1 MNGCVS
7 GAGCDFFVSYAEVDR
22 VWAEW
27 VAWQLED
34 AGHRVLIQA
43 WDVVPGVSW
52 VQQMH
57 DGVQRAARTVVV
69 LSPGY
74 LASVYGAAEWQA
86 AWRQDPLG
94 EQRKLVVVRVA
105 EIPRPG
111 LLANTVS
118 IDLFGVAEPVARERL
133 RAAVAGVVTG
143 RAKPATKPT
152 FPATPRP
159 AGAQP
164 AGSGDLPLWDLPPR
178 NPGFIARG
186 GELEQIRVNLAAGPV
201 ATVQAVR
208 GMGGV
213 GKTQAAIEYA
223 YRNAADYEL
232 VWWIDAENPQLITS
246 QVVALGAALGLPR
259 TLDTEAALRA
269 VLAALRRHGR
279 WLLVFDNAEEVEHV
293 R

>member
-86 AWRQDPLG
+86 AWRVDPLG

-105 EIPRPG
+105 DIPRPG
-111 LLANTVS
+111 LLASVVS
-118 IDLFGVAEPVARERL
+118 IDVFGVTEVVARKRL
-133 RAAVAGVVTG
+133 RAAVASVVSG
-143 RAKPATKPT
+143 RAKPVTQPVFPT
-152 FPATPRP
+152 EVQSAS
-159 AGAQP
+159 AAEVQP
-164 AGSGDLPLWDLPPR
+164 G
-178 NPGFIARG
+178 
-186 GELEQIRVNLAAGPV
+186 
-201 ATVQAVR
+201 
-208 GMGGV
+208 
-213 GKTQAAIEYA
+213 
-223 YRNAADYEL
+223 
-232 VWWIDAENPQLITS
+232 
-246 QVVALGAALGLPR
+246 
-259 TLDTEAALRA
+259 
-269 VLAALRRHGR
+269 
-279 WLLVFDNAEEVEHV
+279 
-293 R
+293 